1 MKFGVPMIWREPLCH
16 SVDCY
21 FCLSKSTGFGKS
33 AKWVYATVA
42 SVSLPVPH
50 SSEFPHPKCPD
61 STIEFFESSQ
71 QTDTSSD
78 NEFQQESQLQHFTQP
93 DLNDLVRDL
102 ELSKEKA
109 ELLASRLK
117 QRNCLAPGVNGT
129 FYRIRD
135 KPYAQH
141 FKKEND
147 ICYCNDI
154 PALFE
159 QLGEPYDPNEWRLFI
174 DGSKESLK
182 AVLLHI
188 GNEKPSIP
196 IAHAINTKESYAT
209 MASLLKYIQYEH
221 HNWKICSDLKVVGML
236 CGMQGGYTKYCCFL
250 CLWDSRAR
258 EHHYRRKDWPERE
271 NVTVGKDNIKYVPL
285 VKKEN
290 IILPA
295 LHIKLGLI
303 KNFVK
308 ALDKEGQVF
317 SYLKTLFPQLS
328 LAKIKEGVFDGPHIK
343 KLVKS
348 TDFPKYLTP
357 VENEAWNSFQ
367 RVVTNFLGNNKSP
380 NYEGIITDLL
390 KNYNKMG
397 TECHYLISFLV
408 VFYCIVFTILF
419 ISYRCKYVF
428 KNPFLAFAFEFLS
441 GQSW

>member
-1 MKFGVPMIWREPLCH
+1 MIWRKPLCH
-16 SVDCY
+16 TVDCY
-21 FCLSKSTGFGKS
+21 FCLSKLTGFGKN
-33 AKWVYATVA
+33 AKWAYAAVA

-50 SSEFPHPKCPD
+50 SSEFPYPKCPD
-61 STIEFFESSQ
+61 SIVQFSQSSQ
-71 QTDTSSD
+71 ESGKSSG
-78 NEFQQESQLQHFTQP
+78 NEFQLETQLQPFTQP
-93 DLNDLVRDL
+93 ELNDLVRDL
-102 ELSKEKA
+102 ELSKQKA

-117 QRNCLAPGVNGT
+117 QRIFLAPGVNGT
-129 FYRIRD
+129 FFRNRHM
-135 KPYAQH
+135 PYAQY

-182 AVLLHI
+182 AVLLHN

-196 IAHAINTKESYAT
+196 IAHAINTKESYET
-209 MASLLKYIQYEH
+209 MATLIKCIQYEQ

-258 EHHYRRKDWPERE
+258 EHHYRRKNWPERK

-285 VKKEN
+285 VQKEN

-308 ALDKEGQVF
+308 ALNKEGEVF
-317 SYLKTLFPQLS
+317 SFLRTLFPQLS
-328 LAKIKEGVFDGPHIK
+328 IAKIKEGVFDGPHIK
-343 KLVKS
+343 KLLKS
-348 TDFPKYLTP
+348 TDFPSYLTP

-367 RVVTNFLGNNKSP
+367 QVVTNFLGNNKSP
-380 NYEGIITDLL
+380 NYEAIITDLL
-390 KNYNKMG
+390 QNYEKMG
-397 TECHYLISFLV
+397 TECHYLISFLFI
-408 VFYCIVFTILF
+408 FYCNLCTILF
-419 ISYRCKYVF
+419 VSIRRKYVS
-428 KNPFLAFAFEFLS
+428 KNPLLAFAFEFLP
-441 GQSW
+441 GQSWRCK